1 MRPADKNS
9 STIASQSSQIL
20 GLDMHPQRL
29 VLVEKVFFFFPSGD
43 ERERKTFSCAIE
55 RFSCRHFRE
64 YLK

>member
-9 STIASQSSQIL
+9 STIASQSSQML

-29 VLVEKVFFFFPSGD
+29 VLLEKVFFPSGD

-55 RFSCRHFRE
+55 RFSYRHFRE